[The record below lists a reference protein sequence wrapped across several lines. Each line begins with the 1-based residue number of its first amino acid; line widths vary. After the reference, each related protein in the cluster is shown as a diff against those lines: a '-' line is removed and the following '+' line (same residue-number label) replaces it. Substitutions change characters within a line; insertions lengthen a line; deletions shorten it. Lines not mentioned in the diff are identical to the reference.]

1 MSSILA
7 LAFQSMSKRVLCK
20 FFVHGACLKGEY
32 CEFSHD
38 WKDPPNKVC
47 TYYQKGL
54 CAYGSRCRYK
64 HVKVS
69 EQPSLPSSSAPA
81 QHLPSASPPTTL
93 SPGMLGD
100 GSGLLSGIS
109 SEYLA
114 SGEPFYPPNK
124 PVWSE
129 NSEHRDVAEIDN
141 TVELKI
147 ISPADQS
154 ICSFATAGNCPWGEN
169 CPYIHGDL
177 CPICAKHCL
186 HPFRPQEREEHMKT
200 CEKRQK
206 RLDLLKHSQEIECS
220 VCLERVLSKTTAAER
235 KFGILFECDHPFCIS
250 CIRNWRSGSPSSGVD
265 INSTFRTCPVC
276 RKLSYFVIP
285 SVTWYSTKEEKQDIL
300 DSYNAKLRTIDCK
313 HYDFGN
319 GTCPFGN
326 SCFYKH
332 RHREGRLEEVVPRHR
347 GHEDGSTVI
356 AKNIRLSD
364 SLGNLRIT

>member
-1 MSSILA
+1 MSR
-7 LAFQSMSKRVLCK
+7 RVLCK
-20 FFVHGACLKGEY
+20 FFVNGACLKGEY
-32 CEFSHD
+32 CEFSHH
-38 WKDPPNKVC
+38 WKDPPNNVC

-54 CAYGSRCRYK
+54 CAYGNRCRYR

-69 EQPSLPSSSAPA
+69 EQHSLPSSSAPA
-81 QHLPSASPPTTL
+81 QHLFSASPPTTL
-93 SPGMLGD
+93 SPGMLAD
-100 GSGLLSGIS
+100 GTGILSGIS

-114 SGEPFYPPNK
+114 SGRPFYPPNQ

-129 NSEHRDVAEIDN
+129 NSEHHDAAVIDN
-141 TVELKI
+141 IVELKRMN
-147 ISPADQS
+147 PADRS
-154 ICSFATAGNCPWGEN
+154 ICSLAAAGKCPREEQ

-177 CPICAKHCL
+177 CPICAKNCL
-186 HPFRPQEREEHMKT
+186 HPFRPQEREEHIRI

-206 RLDLLKHSQEIECS
+206 RLELLKHSQEIECS

-250 CIRNWRSGSPSSGVD
+250 CIRNWRSGTPSSGVD
-265 INSTFRTCPVC
+265 INSTFRTCPIC

-285 SVTWYSTKEEKQDIL
+285 SVTWFSTKEEKQIIL
-300 DSYNAKLRTIDCK
+300 DSYKAKLRSIDCK

-332 RHREGRLEEVVPRHR
+332 QYRDGHLEEVVPRHL
-347 GHEDGSTVI
+347 GHENGRTLI

-364 SLGNLRIT
+364 LLGNLRRR

>member
-1 MSSILA
+1 
-7 LAFQSMSKRVLCK
+7 MSKRVLCK

-38 WKDPPNKVC
+38 WKDPPNNVC
-47 TYYQKGL
+47 LYYQKGL
-54 CAYGSRCRYK
+54 CAYGNRCRYK

-69 EQPSLPSSSAPA
+69 EQPTLPSSSAPA
-81 QHLPSASPPTTL
+81 QHLRAASPATTL
-93 SPGMLGD
+93 SPGILANDAGR
-100 GSGLLSGIS
+100 LSGIS

-114 SGEPFYPPNK
+114 SSGPFYPPNR

-129 NSEHRDVAEIDN
+129 NSEHHDVEEIDSI
-141 TVELKI
+141 VELKI
-147 ISPADQS
+147 INPSDQS
-154 ICSFATAGNCPWGEN
+154 ICSFAAAGKCSRGEK

-177 CPICAKHCL
+177 CPICVKHCL
-186 HPFRPQEREEHMKT
+186 HPFRPQESGEHMKI

-285 SVTWYSTKEEKQDIL
+285 SVIWYTTKEEKKDIL
-300 DSYNAKLRTIDCK
+300 DGYKAKLRTIDCK

-332 RHREGRLEEVVPRHR
+332 QHRDGPPEEVVLRNL
-347 GHEDGSTVI
+347 GHEDGSTVT
-356 AKNIRLSD
+356 AKNIRLSNL
-364 SLGNLRIT
+364 LGNLRISER

>member
-1 MSSILA
+1 
-7 LAFQSMSKRVLCK
+7 MSKRVLCK

-38 WKDPPNKVC
+38 WKDPPKKVC

-69 EQPSLPSSSAPA
+69 EQYSLPSSSAPA
-81 QHLPSASPPTTL
+81 QHLLSA

-100 GSGLLSGIS
+100 GAGLPSGIS

-114 SGEPFYPPNK
+114 SGGPFNPPNK
-124 PVWSE
+124 PVWNE
-129 NSEHRDVAEIDN
+129 TSEHHDVAEVDN
-141 TVELKI
+141 VVELKMI
-147 ISPADQS
+147 NPADQS
-154 ICSFATAGNCPWGEN
+154 ICSFAAAGNCPRGEN
-169 CPYIHGDL
+169 CHYIHGDL

-186 HPFRPQEREEHMKT
+186 HPFRPQEREEHMKS

-250 CIRNWRSGSPSSGVD
+250 CIRNWRSGSPSSGTD

-285 SVTWYSTKEEKQDIL
+285 SVTWYSTKEEKRDIF
-300 DSYNAKLRTIDCK
+300 DSYKAKLRTIDCK
-313 HYDFGN
+313 HYDFGD

-332 RHREGRLEEVVPRHR
+332 QYRDGHLEEVVPRHHCHGDR
-347 GHEDGSTVI
+347 STAI
-356 AKNIRLSD
+356 AKNIRLTD
-364 SLGNLRIT
+364 FLGNLRIT